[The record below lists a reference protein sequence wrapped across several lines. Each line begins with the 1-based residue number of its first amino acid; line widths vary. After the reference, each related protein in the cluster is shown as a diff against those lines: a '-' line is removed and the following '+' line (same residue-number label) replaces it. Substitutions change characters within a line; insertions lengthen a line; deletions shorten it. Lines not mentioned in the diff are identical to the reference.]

1 MNYAS
6 LHLLKKKYMR
16 VRKQLSYKQQ
26 KIRKNN
32 SDKKRINSKKKT
44 ARKLPCSDQPS
55 KKEKIGNEKQ
65 ST

>member
-6 LHLLKKKYMR
+6 LHLLKKKYMC

-32 SDKKRINSKKKT
+32 SDKK
-44 ARKLPCSDQPS
+44 
-55 KKEKIGNEKQ
+55 E
-65 ST
+65 